1 MTSPTHI
8 LIGLSTTIAFS
19 RLHGIAP
26 SVSELLMMLLGS
38 LLPDIDVDGAV
49 ISRPG
54 GIFRRFMPWGVARV
68 LDGFGM
74 IISKTVNLLFGHRG
88 FIHAP
93 IIGLSLIGYGAIAAP
108 FCFWLGWGYF
118 WHIAGDALT
127 YGGVPLLSPVS
138 SRKYS
143 LKLCRT
149 NSLKELFLAVAL
161 LLYVVVFGFQ
171 LLPEQTKVGVQVLL
185 RGVTKK

>member
-1 MTSPTHI
+1 MVSITVHLNFDYALFFIFCPLWQA
-8 LIGLSTTIAFS
+8 LIENGA
-19 RLHGIAP
+19 R
-26 SVSELLMMLLGS
+26 SE
-38 LLPDIDVDGAV
+38 
-49 ISRPG
+49 
-54 GIFRRFMPWGVARV
+54 
-68 LDGFGM
+68 
-74 IISKTVNLLFGHRG
+74 
-88 FIHAP
+88 
-93 IIGLSLIGYGAIAAP
+93 LSLIGYGAIAAP

-127 YGGVPLLSPVS
+127 YGGVPLLSPLS

-171 LLPEQTKVGVQVLL
+171 LLPEQTKVGFQVLL

>member
-93 IIGLSLIGYGAIAAP
+93 IIGLSLIVYGAIASP

-118 WHIAGDALT
+118 WHIACDALT

-171 LLPEQTKVGVQVLL
+171 LLPEQTKVGFQVLL

>member
-1 MTSPTHI
+1 
-8 LIGLSTTIAFS
+8 
-19 RLHGIAP
+19 
-26 SVSELLMMLLGS
+26 MMLLGS

-54 GIFRRFMPWGVARV
+54 GVFRRFMPWGVARV

-93 IIGLSLIGYGAIAAP
+93 IIGLAFIGYGAAIAAP
-108 FCFWLGWGYF
+108 FLFWLGWGYF
-118 WHIAGDALT
+118 WHILGDALT

-138 SRKYS
+138 AKKYS
-143 LKLCRT
+143 FRLCRT
-149 NSLKELFLAVAL
+149 RSIRELLLAIAL
-161 LLYVVVFGFQ
+161 LFYVVVFGFT
-171 LLPEQTKVGVQVLL
+171 LLPEKTKVGFEIL
-185 RGVTKK
+185 RRVAFSHS

>member
-1 MTSPTHI
+1 
-8 LIGLSTTIAFS
+8 
-19 RLHGIAP
+19 
-26 SVSELLMMLLGS
+26 MMLLGS

-93 IIGLSLIGYGAIAAP
+93 IIGLALIGYGAIAAP

-138 SRKYS
+138 AKKYS
-143 LKLCRT
+143 FRLCRT
-149 NSLKELFLAVAL
+149 GSIREL
-161 LLYVVVFGFQ
+161 LLAITLLFYMVTYGFQ
-171 LLPEQTKVGVQVLL
+171 LLPEDSKAGFRTLFHTHFIKLTTPLPSLEYYLKQT
-185 RGVTKK
+185 